1 MFVLAYAL
9 DRPTEDL
16 RPDRRDR
23 VRPGDVRHRHRQQLQ
38 RLPRRHGHSA
48 ASASACTWPST
59 SRLLPTCCPTKTTM
73 PRISACSTSPA
84 LFPLPSRRRSRPSS
98 WRSLAAVT
106 AVTTVTAVTAV
117 TAVLYAVAGICS
129 IIGGAAILPVSASD
143 ERLLHRRCASHQHR
157 THLRGQ
163 ACGSPGHRKQQLIRP
178 LAEKVAASASG
189 LLVLVQWHP
198 CLAVREHGVPETAT
212 KVVGPTLQRP
222 P

>member
-84 LFPLPSRRRSRPSS
+84 LFPVPSRRRSRPSS
-98 WRSLAAVT
+98 WRSVAA
-106 AVTTVTAVTAV
+106 VTAVTAV
-117 TAVLYAVAGICS
+117 TACCTRSPGSARSSEAPQSC
-129 IIGGAAILPVSASD
+129 PRSASD
-143 ERLLHRRCASHQHR
+143 EQHPHRRCATTIS
-157 THLRGQ
+157 T
-163 ACGSPGHRKQQLIRP
+163 ACTFGLGFLARPGHWKQQP
-178 LAEKVAASASG
+178 LLGLPLCHLQVSEGALGRAGHPESRSDKAS
-189 LLVLVQWHP
+189 
-198 CLAVREHGVPETAT
+198 R
-212 KVVGPTLQRP
+212 
-222 P
+222 